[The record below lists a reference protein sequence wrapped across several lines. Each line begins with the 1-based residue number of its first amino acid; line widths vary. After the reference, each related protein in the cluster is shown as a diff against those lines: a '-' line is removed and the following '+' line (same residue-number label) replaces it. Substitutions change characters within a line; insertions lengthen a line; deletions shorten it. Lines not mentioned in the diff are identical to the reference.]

1 MVWSEKVLTDIRIEE
16 PVEWDMR
23 LAARASMDIR
33 DLLSI
38 IGHGVTISSVEARE
52 YERDI
57 AAAYHLVDRRI
68 IVESSNEFADETLLY
83 VMGHE
88 CAHAMLIQGDL
99 LEHNSNLGSYQ
110 HLVHEVAAD
119 VLGAHLA
126 GRVHSSRGGG
136 GEALTDNLL
145 EETRIMSRSY
155 VIGPFDVK
163 DRISTDWDGNV
174 RTYLGDGYWLDAN
187 DGAERLIDAVDQ
199 ICRENEDLWKAARII
214 ADELHNVDEKTARK
228 LAPADDWRPKR

>member
-136 GEALTDNLL
+136 GEALTD
-145 EETRIMSRSY
+145 
-155 VIGPFDVK
+155 
-163 DRISTDWDGNV
+163 WDGNV